1 MLYLDAIKWIGGRCV
16 IFAFISVLAM
26 AMLLAYRYVPP
37 AVDQGKTLDRLY
49 SQQKQ
54 KENDLESVTS
64 RRRANDQEIEKL
76 EAKHNSFKQWVARL
90 LFLSSIPGL
99 DDLEKKRSEFIR
111 ETKSLKQSLESINDE
126 IVANETGVGKFFAAV
141 RSAWLRLR
149 GFIVWI
155 AFLVVFGPFMS
166 RVIKL
171 ALAILGLPRL
181 KSIQLLDAA
190 GCLVVRSGPSDR
202 KVTVP
207 LRPGEPIVVRAD
219 WIEERDE
226 SIREG
231 ARWLWRLRSPAIS
244 YAAGLISCSVIESA
258 DSDGETAA
266 LRLSAPSADDY
277 LTVIDLQPE
286 QSLCLRPRA
295 IVGLS
300 ESVTVK
306 THWRI
311 ANLHA
316 WLFGQLRYLVFE
328 GPGIIVVVGNGG
340 LETST
345 VQSQRKRVAIDRVV
359 GFEPQLCLATV
370 ASGNY
375 RSYLFG
381 KTPLAEV
388 VLTGHGNVL
397 RRLALPLR
405 SDNLLTRT
413 LGGFL
418 SATGK
423 VLGF

>member
-16 IFAFISVLAM
+16 IFAFISVLAI
-26 AMLLAYRYVPP
+26 AMSLAYRYVPP
-37 AVDQGKTLDRLY
+37 VVDQVKTLDRLN
-49 SQQKQ
+49 SQKEQ
-54 KENDLESVTS
+54 KENDLESVKS
-64 RRRANDQEIEKL
+64 RRRANEQEIRKL
-76 EAKHNSFKQWVARL
+76 EAKHNFLKRWVARL
-90 LFLSSIPGL
+90 FYSSLIDGL
-99 DDLEKKRSEFIR
+99 DDLVQERSAIEHQA
-111 ETKSLKQSLESINDE
+111 KSLEQSLKSINDE
-126 IVANETGVGKFFAAV
+126 IITNKTGVGKFVAAV
-141 RSAWLRLR
+141 SSAWFRVR
-149 GFIVWI
+149 GGIIWI

-181 KSIQLLDAA
+181 KKIQLLDAA
-190 GCLVVRSGPSDR
+190 GCTVVRSGPSDR

-207 LRPGEPIVVRAD
+207 LRPGERIIVRSD

-226 SIREG
+226 SIRERG
-231 ARWLWRLRSPAIS
+231 RWLWRLRSPAIS

-413 LGGFL
+413 LGGFF
-418 SATGK
+418 SAIGK

>member
-1 MLYLDAIKWIGGRCV
+1 MQSKTSEYRALDQRI
-16 IFAFISVLAM
+16 
-26 AMLLAYRYVPP
+26 
-37 AVDQGKTLDRLY
+37 D
-49 SQQKQ
+49 
-54 KENDLESVTS
+54 
-64 RRRANDQEIEKL
+64 KL
-76 EAKHNSFKQWVARL
+76 EAQHESGFWNGVKSWTISWL
-90 LFLSSIPGL
+90 LGTAIPEL
-99 DDLEKKRSEFIR
+99 DDLRQKRDECVR
-111 ETKSLKQSLESINDE
+111 QYASLKQKLISIEDE
-126 IVANETGVGKFFAAV
+126 IVANETGVSKFVAAV

-149 GFIVWI
+149 GWIVWI
-155 AFLVVFGPFMS
+155 TVLIVFGPFVS

-171 ALAILGLPRL
+171 VLANLGLPRI
-181 KSIQLLDAA
+181 KGIQLLDAA
-190 GCLVVRSGPSDR
+190 GCSTVRSGPSSR
-202 KVTVP
+202 KVNVP

-226 SIREG
+226 SIRERG
-231 ARWLWRLRSPAIS
+231 RWFWRLRSPAIS

-258 DSDGETAA
+258 DSGGETTV

-277 LTVIDLQPE
+277 LTVIDLQQK

-306 THWRI
+306 TLWRI

-316 WLFGQLRYLVFE
+316 WIFGQLRYLVFE

-359 GFEPQLCLATV
+359 GFEPQLFLATV
-370 ASGNY
+370 ASGKY

-381 KTPLAEV
+381 KTPLAEA
-388 VLTGHGNVL
+388 VLHGHGNVL
-397 RRLALPLR
+397 RCLAIPLR
-405 SDNLLTRT
+405 SENLFTRT